1 MLGLPEVVYEL
12 LEMLTR
18 CGTTDG
24 VLFFCY
30 SVSLYSGNRSSLFLL
45 GNEPLSHT
53 QSLGFQ

>member
-12 LEMLTR
+12 LEMFTR

-24 VLFFCY
+24 VLFFATQ
-30 SVSLYSGNRSSLFLL
+30 SLCILETGPLFSFWET
-45 GNEPLSHT
+45 NLSHT